1 MTGRDRSPAPDARS
15 TENGVPGAGPEL
27 LVVVGA
33 GGVGKTTLA
42 AALAAA
48 RSRRGEETLV
58 MTFDPSLRL
67 RQALGLDAGAAER
80 TEVEVAGAGPG
91 RLTAALLDARRT
103 FDGLVRRYAPDERA
117 AERILTN
124 RFYAHLAGT
133 LAGVLEYMAVERLY
147 EAAGAGASH
156 IVLDTPPA
164 RQALDFLDA
173 PRRIVSFL
181 DSGALKVGL
190 KTWFD
195 DSGRLL
201 LSRRLGPLGRRL
213 EGYLDEVVGLD
224 LLREMGEFFQAFAP
238 LYAGFRERALEVE
251 RLLRAPRTG
260 FLLVTTGVSARVPD
274 ALFFARKLSER
285 GMRLAGV
292 VVNRVHPRVEPPPA
306 GAAPDDGRALFA
318 WLGEQDRRGLDEL
331 RGLLRGAVPAVEVP
345 LTATPP
351 IGLPKLAA
359 MGETLLSDLGLPHRG
374 NSA

>member
-1 MTGRDRSPAPDARS
+1 MSGRKGSRAPGVGSKGDPVTGLGSAL
-15 TENGVPGAGPEL
+15 T
-27 LVVVGA
+27 VVVGG

-42 AALAAA
+42 AALAVAL
-48 RSRRGEETLV
+48 SRRGEDTLV

-67 RQALGLDAGAAER
+67 RQALGLDARAAER
-80 TEVEVAGAGPG
+80 TEVQVAGAGPG

-124 RFYAHLAGT
+124 RFYAQLAGT

-147 EAAGAGASH
+147 EAAGGGASH

-195 DSGRLL
+195 DSGRLR

-238 LYAGFRERALEVE
+238 LYAGFHERALEVE

-260 FLLVTTGVSARVPD
+260 FLLVTTGAPAGVPD
-274 ALFFARKLSER
+274 ALFFARKLAER
-285 GMRLAGV
+285 QMRLAGV
-292 VVNRVHPRVEPPPA
+292 AVNRVHPSVTALPTELPA
-306 GAAPDDGRALFA
+306 DDGHALFA
-318 WLGEQDRRGLDEL
+318 WLAEQDRRGVDEL
-331 RGLLRGAVPAVEVP
+331 RGLLRGAAPAVEVP
-345 LTATPP
+345 LTAAPP
-351 IGLPKLAA
+351 TGLPELAA
-359 MGETLLSDLGLPHRG
+359 MGESLLSRL
-374 NSA
+374 